1 MNISL
6 EKVSAG
12 YGKEN
17 QIIKDISLT
26 FSEGGICGILG
37 PNGSGKTTL
46 LRVLSGTL
54 PYAGAVTIETGDTKI
69 QAGNSTGISY
79 EIKNS
84 SRKILARYIAM
95 TPQFSTTYFAYNV
108 YDTIMMGRYAH
119 MGSSLKDMLGG
130 VSSKDREV
138 VDSYLEKMGLSDI
151 KEKSISELSGGQLER
166 VLLARTF
173 AQETPVILLD
183 EPTNHL
189 DIRYQSELID
199 YLKDWSEGHT
209 EVDGISYKNTI
220 ISVFHDI
227 ETAAYLSD
235 EIMLMKDG
243 NVIKKG
249 PTKEALDKDL
259 LEEVY
264 ETDVLGFLRK
274 IKF

>member
-1 MNISL
+1 
-6 EKVSAG
+6 
-12 YGKEN
+12 
-17 QIIKDISLT
+17 
-26 FSEGGICGILG
+26 
-37 PNGSGKTTL
+37 
-46 LRVLSGTL
+46 
-54 PYAGAVTIETGDTKI
+54 
-69 QAGNSTGISY
+69 
-79 EIKNS
+79 
-84 SRKILARYIAM
+84 
-95 TPQFSTTYFAYNV
+95 
-108 YDTIMMGRYAH
+108 
-119 MGSSLKDMLGG
+119 MGSSIKDMLGG
-130 VSSKDREV
+130 VSSKDKEAVNR
-138 VDSYLEKMGLSDI
+138 YIEKMGLVDI
-151 KEKSISELSGGQLER
+151 RDKSISELSGGQLER

-173 AQETPVILLD
+173 AQETPIILLD

-199 YLKDWSEGHT
+199 YMKEWSDGHT

-249 PTKEALDKDL
+249 PTMEALDKNL

-274 IKF
+274 ISSGKIFSQDI